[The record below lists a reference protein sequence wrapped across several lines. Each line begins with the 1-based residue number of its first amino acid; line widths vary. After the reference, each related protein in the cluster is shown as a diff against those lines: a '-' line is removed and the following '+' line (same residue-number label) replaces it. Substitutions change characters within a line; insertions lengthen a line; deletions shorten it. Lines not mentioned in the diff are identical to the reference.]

1 MFGVSFFDPNES
13 RQGSHTA
20 REPHGVERA
29 GMAEIKSTLELALER
44 TQKMSISKEEKE
56 EMKRREIAQK
66 ATGMFH
72 RYMDDHLSLDGMTRE
87 IERMEERARATV
99 RNVLLSQWIDAV
111 SLDAENEK
119 LLRGIEF
126 LKGRNVDDVKQKL
139 EVLRSEYER
148 ETHEAEQNIGVRL
161 AEALRKENIHGSAVV
176 PHVRGSKQWKE
187 RMGPVEQ
194 AFGKKIEALKEVLR
208 KL

>member
-1 MFGVSFFDPNES
+1 
-13 RQGSHTA
+13 
-20 REPHGVERA
+20 
-29 GMAEIKSTLELALER
+29 MAEIKSTLELALER
-44 TQKMSISKEEKE
+44 TQKMSISEEEKE
-56 EMKRREIAQK
+56 EIKRREITQK
-66 ATGMFH
+66 ATGMFN
-72 RYMDDHLSLDGMTRE
+72 RYMDDHLSLDEMTRE

-119 LLRGIEF
+119 LLRGIAS

-148 ETHEAEQNIGVRL
+148 ETHEAEQNIGGRL

-187 RMGPVEQ
+187 RMGPIEQ
-194 AFGKKIEALKEVLR
+194 AFGKKIEEVKEVLR